1 MGIEPA
7 TSSLGI
13 WQQHTRT
20 GANKFFL
27 REFLRAIQ
35 DKYQWFVARGY
46 EKLLRI
52 PWFFCEFSSRLM
64 KNPMPRAG
72 LRPRSGLQDR

>member
-1 MGIEPA
+1 
-7 TSSLGI
+7 
-13 WQQHTRT
+13 
-20 GANKFFL
+20 L